1 MVKLSAKD
9 ELVTASYLLLL
20 IRVVAVIAVI
30 TIITITIVTVFSK
43 AAVIASLV
51 ELRGLSAPCYNKNKT
66 GQVENFGVDESK
78 LTN

>member
-9 ELVTASYLLLL
+9 ELVQASHLLLL

-51 ELRGLSAPCYNKNKT
+51 KLRGLSAPCYDKNKI
-66 GQVENFGVDESK
+66 GQVKNFGVDKSE